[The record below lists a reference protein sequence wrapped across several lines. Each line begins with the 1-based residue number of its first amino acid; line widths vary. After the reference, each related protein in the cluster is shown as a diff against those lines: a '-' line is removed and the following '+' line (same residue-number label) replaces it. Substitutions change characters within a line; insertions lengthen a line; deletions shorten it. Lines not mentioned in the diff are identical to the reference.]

1 MSLIRGSTSKR
12 PCPVCTVGAEELV
25 DITRTWPARTAA
37 HTQELVTQ
45 ARKLKASERE
55 SLLSEHGIRNV
66 DVSQVLLTTFAWL
79 C

>member
-25 DITRTWPARTAA
+25 DITRTWPPRSAV
-37 HTQELVTQ
+37 HTQELVAQ
-45 ARKLKASERE
+45 ARKLKATARE
-55 SLLSEHGIRNV
+55 TLLSEHGIRNV
-66 DVSQVLLTTFAWL
+66 DVSQVFLTIFAWL